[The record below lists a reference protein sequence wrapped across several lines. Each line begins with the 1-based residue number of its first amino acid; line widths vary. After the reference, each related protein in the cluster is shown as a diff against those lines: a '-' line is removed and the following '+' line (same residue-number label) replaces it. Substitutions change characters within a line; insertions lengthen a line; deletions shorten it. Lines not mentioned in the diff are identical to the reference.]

1 MAEAVRRDAN
11 ASWLSVIWSARH
23 DPAARIFNID
33 LAAALIAILLPW
45 TTTGVAIAAVLWAV
59 ALGFACEPRALLRS
73 LKHPA
78 SALPIAF
85 FALALIGMLWSVA
98 PSQDRLHQLS
108 QVSKFLMLP
117 PLIYHFQR
125 SPRGLWVFAAFLVSC
140 AVLAVVSCVTALDPN
155 LSAKLY
161 LSSGPYSP
169 ASGIFVRN
177 YIDQGQ
183 EFSLCAVVLAYPVVT
198 SLRNGQTKKALLLAA
213 VALAF
218 VANMMFVVTSRTA
231 LVTMPVMLVIFLLLH
246 LRGPVAVAALCG
258 MALLSAGA
266 WFSSPHLRTTVGKF
280 AADYRVTMIENN
292 ESGMGSRLIYWG
304 KALKFFADAPVIGHG
319 TGSTRGLF
327 EKAAIGQ
334 IGARAM
340 VVSDPHNQTLN
351 VAVQWGAVG
360 VILLYAMWLSHLL
373 LFRGEGLVNWIGL
386 LVVIQNFLTS
396 ALNSHLFDFNEGWI
410 YVLGVGIAGGM
421 TLRHDPEK
429 CEAVS
434 LATNAERLRGDH
446 ARTRS

>member
-1 MAEAVRRDAN
+1 MTEAARRDAN
-11 ASWLSVIWSARH
+11 TSWLSMIWSARH

-33 LAAALIAILLPW
+33 LVAALIAILLPW
-45 TTTGVAIAAVLWAV
+45 TTTGASIAVVLWVV

-73 LKHPA
+73 LNRPA

-85 FALALIGMLWSVA
+85 FALVLIGMLWSDA
-98 PSQDRLHQLS
+98 PSEERLHQLS
-108 QVSKFLMLP
+108 QAGKFLVLP
-117 PLIYHFQR
+117 LLIYHFQR
-125 SPRGLWVFAAFLVSC
+125 SPRRMWVLAAFLISCVLLAIVSC
-140 AVLAVVSCVTALDPN
+140 ITALDPN

-161 LSSGPYSP
+161 FSRGVYLPV
-169 ASGIFVRN
+169 SGIFVRN

-183 EFSLCAVVLAYPVVT
+183 EFSLCAVALAYPVVT
-198 SLRNGQTKKALLLAA
+198 LLRNGQTKKALLLAA
-213 VALAF
+213 IAVAL

-231 LVTMPVMLVIFLLLH
+231 LVTMPVMLAIFLLLH
-246 LRGPVAVAALCG
+246 LRGRVAMATLCA
-258 MALLSAGA
+258 MALLAAAA
-266 WFSSPHLRTTVGKF
+266 WFGSPHLRTTVGKF
-280 AADYRVTMIENN
+280 FIDYRETMIQNN

-327 EKAAIGQ
+327 EKAAAGQ
-334 IGARAM
+334 IGAKAV

-351 VAVQWGAVG
+351 VAVQWGAAG
-360 VILLYAMWLSHLL
+360 VILLYAMWIAHLS

-421 TLRHDPEK
+421 TLARR
-429 CEAVS
+429 VS
-434 LATNAERLRGDH
+434 PRAPQQAGS
-446 ARTRS
+446 ASA

>member
-1 MAEAVRRDAN
+1 MAEAVRRDADT
-11 ASWLSVIWSARH
+11 SWFSVIWSARH

-33 LAAALIAILLPW
+33 LVTALIAILLPW
-45 TTTGVAIAAVLWAV
+45 TTTGVAIVVVLWV
-59 ALGFACEPRALLRS
+59 IALGFACEPRALLRS
-73 LKHPA
+73 LKRPA

-85 FALALIGMLWSVA
+85 FALVMIGMLWSDA
-98 PSQDRLHQLS
+98 PAEERLHQLS
-108 QVSKFLMLP
+108 QAGKLLMLP
-117 PLIYHFQR
+117 LLIYHFQR
-125 SPRGLWVFAAFLVSC
+125 SPRGMWVFAAFLISC
-140 AVLAVVSCVTALDPN
+140 ALLAIVSFITAIDPN

-161 LSSGPYSP
+161 LTRGVYLP

-183 EFSLCAVVLAYPVVT
+183 EFSLCAVALAYPVVT
-198 SLRNGQTKKALLLAA
+198 LLRDGQMKKALLLAA
-213 VALAF
+213 VALALI
-218 VANMMFVVTSRTA
+218 ANMMFIVTSRTA

-246 LRGPVAVAALCG
+246 LRGRVAVAALCG
-258 MALLSAGA
+258 MALLVAVA
-266 WFSSPHLRTTVGKF
+266 WFGSPHLQTTVGKF
-280 AADYRVTMIENN
+280 FIDYRETMIQNN

-304 KALKFFADAPVIGHG
+304 KSLKFLAEAPFIGHG

-327 EKAAIGQ
+327 EKAAAGQ
-334 IGARAM
+334 IGAKAM

-351 VAVQWGAVG
+351 VAVQWGAAG
-360 VILLYAMWLSHLL
+360 VILLYAMWIAHLL

-421 TLRHDPEK
+421 TLTRRVSPQAPQ
-429 CEAVS
+429 EAGS
-434 LATNAERLRGDH
+434 ASA
-446 ARTRS
+446 